1 MLEVINASK
10 TFAKGTPNEH
20 KALDH
25 LNLSLKEGEFVTIL
39 GSNGAGKSTLF
50 NAICGNFLLDAFL
63 TEWSKGTL
71 LTASAAMIAV
81 KMSPVPERDVPILW
95 VLSTLDGLPAS

>member
-50 NAICGNFLLDAFL
+50 NAICGNFILD
-63 TEWSKGTL
+63 EGSV
-71 LTASAAMIAV
+71 I
-81 KMSPVPERDVPILW
+81 
-95 VLSTLDGLPAS
+95 LDGKNDFRILPEQSAGAAFPIGTFYFQDPIEKEPHRI

>member
-25 LNLSLKEGEFVTIL
+25 LNLMPSVVIFFWMK
-39 GSNGAGKSTLF
+39 
-50 NAICGNFLLDAFL
+50 
-63 TEWSKGTL
+63 
-71 LTASAAMIAV
+71 AV
-81 KMSPVPERDVPILW
+81 
-95 VLSTLDGLPAS
+95 

>member
-25 LNLSLKEGEFVTIL
+25 LNLSLKEGNL
-39 GSNGAGKSTLF
+39 
-50 NAICGNFLLDAFL
+50 
-63 TEWSKGTL
+63 
-71 LTASAAMIAV
+71 
-81 KMSPVPERDVPILW
+81 
-95 VLSTLDGLPAS
+95 

>member
-25 LNLSLKEGEFVTIL
+25 LNLSLKDLEKLFVSL
-39 GSNGAGKSTLF
+39 
-50 NAICGNFLLDAFL
+50 CGLD
-63 TEWSKGTL
+63 
-71 LTASAAMIAV
+71 
-81 KMSPVPERDVPILW
+81 D
-95 VLSTLDGLPAS
+95 

>member
-25 LNLSLKEGEFVTIL
+25 LNLSLKAVSYTHL
-39 GSNGAGKSTLF
+39 TLPTK
-50 NAICGNFLLDAFL
+50 A
-63 TEWSKGTL
+63 
-71 LTASAAMIAV
+71 
-81 KMSPVPERDVPILW
+81 
-95 VLSTLDGLPAS
+95 

>member
-39 GSNGAGKSTLF
+39 GSNGAGKSTL
-50 NAICGNFLLDAFL
+50 NSRERILIYQRV
-63 TEWSKGTL
+63 SK
-71 LTASAAMIAV
+71 
-81 KMSPVPERDVPILW
+81 
-95 VLSTLDGLPAS
+95 

>member
-50 NAICGNFLLDAFL
+50 NAICGNFLLD
-63 TEWSKGTL
+63 EGSV
-71 LTASAAMIAV
+71 I
-81 KMSPVPERDVPILW
+81 
-95 VLSTLDGLPAS
+95 LDGLVAQLVRAPPCHGGGHGFESRLGRS

>member
-25 LNLSLKEGEFVTIL
+25 LNLSLKEGEFVTANQHYL
-39 GSNGAGKSTLF
+39 MLF
-50 NAICGNFLLDAFL
+50 
-63 TEWSKGTL
+63 
-71 LTASAAMIAV
+71 AV
-81 KMSPVPERDVPILW
+81 IFFWMKAV
-95 VLSTLDGLPAS
+95 